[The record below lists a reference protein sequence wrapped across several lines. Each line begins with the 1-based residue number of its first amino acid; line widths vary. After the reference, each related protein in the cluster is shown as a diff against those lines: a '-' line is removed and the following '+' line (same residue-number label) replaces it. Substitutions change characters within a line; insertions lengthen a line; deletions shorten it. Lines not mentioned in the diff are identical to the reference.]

1 MSHSYQ
7 IAICKLICE
16 TSKLNAI
23 VSLNMRKALLLC
35 LGTLALT
42 GCTVFGQSFT
52 CDDEPSTREE
62 DGNQIVSCY
71 SPEFLITCDSKTV
84 TIVDDVLRCKSADG
98 TSYKV
103 ANRRA
108 QEDKR
113 CTRKLGEQGIYDAEK
128 KDCDCSYPYFLKN
141 GRCENLTEECTAKYG
156 VNGSVEGDGTCGCT
170 IGYVLKNEQ
179 CVSVDGICKA
189 QFGEGAERVEFDDTK
204 CQCGTGYQWNEAGDK
219 CVCVKDHHLE
229 GGTCVKSP
237 FCGWGSYNPETKKC
251 VCDKGTIM
259 KNGSCSKPSPL
270 ECGYSGTFNTETGR
284 CDCDH
289 GYYEKN
295 GKCTYIPYCGDG
307 NFNTKTEQCDCEEG
321 ATLRNGIC
329 NKPFGL

>member
-1 MSHSYQ
+1 MSHPRGKRMAIRSSLVTVQ
-7 IAICKLICE
+7 SSLSPVIARPSRLWMTFYAASRRMELPTKSQTAGRRKI
-16 TSKLNAI
+16 NA
-23 VSLNMRKALLLC
+23 VRGSW
-35 LGTLALT
+35 
-42 GCTVFGQSFT
+42 
-52 CDDEPSTREE
+52 
-62 DGNQIVSCY
+62 
-71 SPEFLITCDSKTV
+71 
-84 TIVDDVLRCKSADG
+84 
-98 TSYKV
+98 
-103 ANRRA
+103 
-108 QEDKR
+108 
-113 CTRKLGEQGIYDAEK
+113 GEQGIYDAEK